1 LAWIRFASGK
11 LAVTMA
17 YTHWTIEGLP
27 WDKFDPSKVDPDK
40 VKLAKAAAL
49 VEYNGHIY
57 ADYLCNVFRDDPEF
71 CQVARDWAVEEVQ
84 HGEALGAWA
93 QRVDPSWDFQAAV
106 TRFRE
111 GYQVETSVDAS
122 RRGSRAGELVSRCI
136 VETGTSSYY
145 TALGDDTDEPVFKQ
159 ICRHIAA
166 DELRHYKL
174 FYDHLKRYLESE
186 KLNWFQRLKVSLSR
200 INETEDDEL
209 AYAYYA
215 ANYWT
220 RPYQR
225 SENYSEYTKLAY
237 SYYKPQHLDRMVA
250 MVFKASG
257 LKPQG
262 WLHSMASKFAY
273 SRMRKKAEGGAKL
286 AA

>member
-1 LAWIRFASGK
+1 
-11 LAVTMA
+11 MA

-27 WDKFDPSKVDPDK
+27 WDQLDPAKASPVML
-40 VKLAKAAAL
+40 KLAKAAAL

-71 CQVARDWAVEEVQ
+71 CQITRDWAVEEVQ
-84 HGEALGAWA
+84 HGEALGTWA
-93 QRVDPSWDFQAAV
+93 ARVDPSWDFQAAV
-106 TRFRE
+106 QRFRD
-111 GYQVETSVDAS
+111 GYKIDVDAMES
-122 RRGSRAGELVSRCI
+122 KRGSRAGELVSRCI

-145 TALGDDTDEPVFKQ
+145 TALADATDEPVFKQ
-159 ICRHIAA
+159 LCRHIAA

-186 KLNWFQRLKVSLSR
+186 KLNRVQRFMVCLSR

-209 AYAYYA
+209 SYAFYA

-220 RPYQR
+220 RPYER
-225 SENYSEYTKLAY
+225 VENNAEYTSLAY
-237 SYYKPQHLDRMVA
+237 SFYQPQHVDRMVG

-257 LKPQG
+257 LKPHS
-262 WLHSMASKFAY
+262 WLHNWASRFAY
-273 SRMRKKAEGGAKL
+273 KRMHKKAETARL

>member
-1 LAWIRFASGK
+1 
-11 LAVTMA
+11 MA

-27 WDKFDPSKVDPDK
+27 WDKLDPSKVDPDK

-106 TRFRE
+106 KRFRD

-174 FYDHLKRYLESE
+174 FYDHLKRYLERE
-186 KLNWFQRLKVSLSR
+186 KLNRFQRLMVSLSR

-262 WLHSMASKFAY
+262 WLHTMASRFAY
-273 SRMRKKAEGGAKL
+273 SRIRKKAEGGATL